1 MSGRLPERLERRLE
15 LVDHDRDEAV
25 EGAEEAL
32 DAGVSER
39 QVGQRHDGVA
49 TNLDA
54 RIPRRRRRRRRF
66 QILEAGP
73 ATTVATVG
81 LAFDLSGWL
90 NNKSLLQ
97 SVPTK
102 DS

>member
-1 MSGRLPERLERRLE
+1 MSHLLAVLVSLPSQVSEEMSGRLPERLERGLE

-32 DAGVSER
+32 DAGVTER

-54 RIPRRRRRRRRF
+54 RIPRRRRR
-66 QILEAGP
+66 
-73 ATTVATVG
+73 
-81 LAFDLSGWL
+81 
-90 NNKSLLQ
+90 
-97 SVPTK
+97 
-102 DS
+102 